1 MRRVARGAESTVVSI
16 VSFVFNQ
23 RCYQHSVVYEETQET
38 MTKPRIRVLCVD
50 DHRIV
55 REGIGLIISRQPD
68 MEVVGSA
75 ATGEEAI
82 ALFKRERPDVTLMD
96 LQLATMSGLEAIQ
109 AIRREDADARIIVL
123 TMYQGDEDIHRAL
136 AAGAATYLLKDTLSD
151 DLIRF
156 VREVH
161 AGRRPIRA
169 DVKAR
174 LDERATQ
181 PTLTPREVQVMEL
194 VSEGRR
200 NKEIAVLLGISEE
213 TVQVHLK
220 NIFAK
225 LKVGERTAAVNVA
238 IRRGIVHI
246 K

>member
-1 MRRVARGAESTVVSI
+1 MSTDRRGRP
-16 VSFVFNQ
+16 
-23 RCYQHSVVYEETQET
+23 H
-38 MTKPRIRVLCVD
+38 IRVLCVD

-55 REGIGLIISRQPD
+55 REGIALIISRQPD

-75 ATGEEAI
+75 ATGEEAVL
-82 ALFKRERPDVTLMD
+82 LFKRHRPDVTLMD
-96 LQLATMSGLEAIQ
+96 LQLPTMSGLEAIQ
-109 AIRREDADARIIVL
+109 AIRREYDDARIIVL

-136 AAGAATYLLKDTLSD
+136 SAGATTYLLKDTLSD

-161 AGRRPIRA
+161 AGRRPIRP

-174 LDERATQ
+174 LDERAAQ
-181 PTLTPREVQVMEL
+181 PTLTPREIQVMEL

-200 NKEIAVLLGISEE
+200 NKEIASLLGISEE

-225 LKVGERTAAVNVA
+225 LKVSERTAAVNVA
-238 IRRGIVHI
+238 LRRGIVHI

>member
-1 MRRVARGAESTVVSI
+1 
-16 VSFVFNQ
+16 
-23 RCYQHSVVYEETQET
+23 
-38 MTKPRIRVLCVD
+38 MTSASIRVLCVD

-55 REGIGLIISRQPD
+55 REGIGLIIARQPD

-75 ATGEEAI
+75 ATGEEAVV
-82 ALFKRERPDVTLMD
+82 LFKRERPDVTLMD
-96 LQLATMSGLEAIQ
+96 LQLSTMSGLEAIQ

-136 AAGAATYLLKDTLSD
+136 TAGATTYLLKDTLSD

>member
-1 MRRVARGAESTVVSI
+1 MVKTS
-16 VSFVFNQ
+16 
-23 RCYQHSVVYEETQET
+23 SVMGTLSD
-38 MTKPRIRVLCVD
+38 MTKGRIRVLCVD

-55 REGIGLIISRQPD
+55 REGLALIISRQPD
-68 MEVVGSA
+68 MDVIGSV
-75 ATGEEAI
+75 ATGEEAVL
-82 ALFKRERPDVTLMD
+82 LFRRERPDVTLMD

-109 AIRREDADARIIVL
+109 AIRREFADARIIVL

-136 AAGAATYLLKDTLSD
+136 AAGATTYLLKDTLSD

-194 VSEGRR
+194 VSQGRR

-220 NIFAK
+220 NTFAK
-225 LKVGERTAAVNVA
+225 LKVSERTAAVNVA
-238 IRRGIVHI
+238 LRRGIVHI